1 MRDAPFKRKNKN
13 KQKKNKNKK
22 YQDKAQEVSW
32 ARVEETQKQSH
43 FIATFNLHVQL
54 LLWTYN

>member
-1 MRDAPFKRKNKN
+1 MRDAPC
-13 KQKKNKNKK
+13 QKKQNKTKK
-22 YQDKAQEVSW
+22 KNTNNKAQEVSW